1 MTLSLRATGRS
12 GNHQWATRGPSRYHD
27 RVPDVPPQSIDP
39 QAPYLRPYTRAAAR
53 TRGKFESLLWASPDT
68 QRARFDALCR
78 IVNMNGARV
87 LDVGCG
93 RADLLEHFVRRNVH
107 PAEYVG
113 IEAVPEL
120 VAVAREAAARSPVAR
135 IVQGDFVMDAER
147 LFAGA
152 EVVVVSGALNT
163 VPADTF
169 HRVLRA
175 AHAAAGRCVAFNF
188 LCSSSLAAADYL
200 YWHRTDEVM
209 AFARTVTP
217 VVHKLEDYLEG
228 DCTIMMGKP

>member
-1 MTLSLRATGRS
+1 M
-12 GNHQWATRGPSRYHD
+12 
-27 RVPDVPPQSIDP
+27 PDDPPPIDP
-39 QAPYLRPYTRAAAR
+39 QAPYLLPYTRAAAR

-93 RADLLEHFVRRNVH
+93 RADLLGHFVRRNVH

-113 IEAVPEL
+113 VEAVPEL
-120 VAVAREAAARSPVAR
+120 VAAAREAASRSPVAR
-135 IVQGDFVMDAER
+135 IVQADFVTEADR
-147 LFAGA
+147 QFAGA
-152 EVVVVSGALNT
+152 EVIVMSGSLNT
-163 VPADTF
+163 VPPETF
-169 HRVLRA
+169 YKVLRA
-175 AHAAAGRCVAFNF
+175 AHAAASRCVAFNF

-209 AFARTVTP
+209 AFARSLTP
-217 VVHKLEDYLEG
+217 IVHKLEDYLDG